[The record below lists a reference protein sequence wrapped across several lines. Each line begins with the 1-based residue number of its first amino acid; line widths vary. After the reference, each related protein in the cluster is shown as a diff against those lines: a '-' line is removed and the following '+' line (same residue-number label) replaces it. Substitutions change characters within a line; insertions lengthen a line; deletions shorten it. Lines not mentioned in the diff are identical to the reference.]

1 MKFVIFNFNMKFE
14 TSEIYSRLI
23 ADGVNAT
30 DIIIADNGSDDNE
43 IHFKT
48 RFRTPKNIRFIGQ
61 SFLLSSYLL
70 NFEKDQE
77 FVYITT
83 SATLNAGH
91 NYRDCITEV
100 VNKNNNWGFI
110 SASFNND
117 IPTSGPSHLQHVS
130 KVDSEFSEVFIY
142 QPVFLIISRR
152 LLEKCYDDG
161 SAYFNLALNRGWGL
175 DFELQYT
182 ANIHGMRNFISKNL
196 QVGWMTN
203 AGHKQGKMD
212 ESLDS
217 YQNHAYQEMDSVFSK
232 RYGIDWKSIFFS
244 EFKNIKYKKNLF
256 EYLKL
261 VVKKTKKSVRQL
273 RF

>member
-23 ADGVNAT
+23 ADGVNET

-43 IHFKT
+43 IHIKT
-48 RFRTPKNIRFIGQ
+48 RFQTPKNIRFIGQ

-70 NFEKDQE
+70 NFEEDQE

-83 SATLNAGH
+83 SARLNAGH

-100 VNKNNNWGFI
+100 VNKTNNWGFI
-110 SASFNND
+110 SACFNND
-117 IPTSGPSHLQHVS
+117 IPTSGPSHLQHAS
-130 KVDSEFSEVFIY
+130 KIDSEFSEVFIY

-152 LLEKCYDDG
+152 LLEKCYEDG

-212 ESLDS
+212 ESLNS
-217 YQNHAYQEMDSVFSK
+217 YQSHASQEMDSVLSK
-232 RYGIDWKSIFFS
+232 RYGIDWKSMFYS
-244 EFKNIKYKKNLF
+244 EFKNRKHKKNLL

-261 VVKKTKKSVRQL
+261 VLKKTKRSVRQL